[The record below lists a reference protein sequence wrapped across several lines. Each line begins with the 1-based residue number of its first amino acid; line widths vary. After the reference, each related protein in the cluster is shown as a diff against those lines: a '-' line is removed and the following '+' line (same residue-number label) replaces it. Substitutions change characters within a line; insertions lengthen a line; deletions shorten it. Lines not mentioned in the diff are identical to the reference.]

1 MQHPAHVTP
10 VLFLQL
16 RPEGNH
22 HPEQEG
28 IEIALEKEKSQ
39 ESESD
44 GQDCA
49 HTFPTAHAEP
59 VPADGTPASLEIK
72 GYNIYR
78 NGIKLNDAPVAGT
91 EFTDATA
98 AEGKNYEYME
108 TTVYD
113 KGESHPSNKA
123 SLLISGIDATRAD
136 GSIGIRTADGTLI
149 VTGLQSGKVNVA
161 ATDGRIIRTA
171 DSAPVVRIPLPA
183 GIYIVTAG
191 NRTVKIAVK

>member
-59 VPADGTPASLEIK
+59 VPARRVE
-72 GYNIYR
+72 R
-78 NGIKLNDAPVAGT
+78 RRQAG
-91 EFTDATA
+91 EQQ
-98 AEGKNYEYME
+98 
-108 TTVYD
+108 D
-113 KGESHPSNKA
+113 KQP
-123 SLLISGIDATRAD
+123 
-136 GSIGIRTADGTLI
+136 
-149 VTGLQSGKVNVA
+149 
-161 ATDGRIIRTA
+161 
-171 DSAPVVRIPLPA
+171 
-183 GIYIVTAG
+183 
-191 NRTVKIAVK
+191 